1 MYCTRF
7 CAYCQLADRLLQR
20 KGVAAKKIHI
30 EEAPEKHR
38 EMVAITGR
46 RTVPQIFIGE
56 SHIGGYWDLATLE
69 RNGSLDSLLQ
79 SRES

>member
-7 CAYCQLADRLLQR
+7 CAYCRLADRLLQR
-20 KGVAAKKIHI
+20 KGVAAEKIHI
-30 EEAPEKHR
+30 EEAPEKRR
-38 EMVAITGR
+38 EMEAVTGR

-79 SRES
+79 SIES